1 VRLSQVVRGDGAA
14 VRGRFADPAAFD
26 AWSQVWQARLARQ
39 GEPAEAIAQRM
50 DRTNPVY
57 IPRNHKVEE
66 ALGAAVAGDL
76 TPFMTL
82 LDVLARP
89 FEERAG
95 REAFAEPAP
104 PAFEETFQTFCGT

>member
-1 VRLSQVVRGDGAA
+1 
-14 VRGRFADPAAFD
+14 
-26 AWSQVWQARLARQ
+26 
-39 GEPAEAIAQRM
+39 M
-50 DRTNPVY
+50 
-57 IPRNHKVEE
+57 
-66 ALGAAVAGDL
+66 AGDL

-95 REAFAEPAP
+95 LEAYAEPAP